1 MRGDDRYYPL
11 NVGNTVLGGGF
22 SSRLNQEIRIKRGL
36 AYGAGSSLSA
46 GRRPG
51 AIAARTQT
59 KNETAAEVVSLIA
72 AEMQRMGQ
80 APVPPSELETRKA
93 VLVGNFGRTVET
105 TDGIA
110 GLIGGYVV
118 QALPLTELGR
128 YTAEVQGVD
137 PAAVQSAAAALLDPK
152 AASIVVVGDAK
163 QFLEPL
169 RKAYP
174 KVEVVQAASLDLD
187 RTTLTK

>member
-1 MRGDDRYYPL
+1 
-11 NVGNTVLGGGF
+11 
-22 SSRLNQEIRIKRGL
+22 
-36 AYGAGSSLSA
+36 
-46 GRRPG
+46 
-51 AIAARTQT
+51 
-59 KNETAAEVVSLIA
+59 VSLIA

-174 KVEVVQAASLDLD
+174 KVEVVPAASLDLD